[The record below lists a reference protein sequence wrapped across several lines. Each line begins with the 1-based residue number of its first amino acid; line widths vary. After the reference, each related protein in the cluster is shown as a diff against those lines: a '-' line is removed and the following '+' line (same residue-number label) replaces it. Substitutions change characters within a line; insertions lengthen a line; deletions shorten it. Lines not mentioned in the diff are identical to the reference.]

1 MLYGGSEP
9 YGEKPKLEESI
20 ALGKENFE
28 AIMLDASTGDGLYFV
43 NEVPGKNVRDTCI
56 IIPAGE
62 LEFYELPKTIWLAKP
77 WIIVEE

>member
-1 MLYGGSEP
+1 
-9 YGEKPKLEESI
+9 
-20 ALGKENFE
+20 
-28 AIMLDASTGDGLYFV
+28 MLDASTGDGLYFV